1 MSEKIMSKQTRV
13 SHPIYNLLP
22 AEIEGFDSLA
32 ELALDMH
39 WSWNH
44 ATDELWRQLDS
55 RLWEITHNPWV
66 VLQTVSQD
74 QIERMLGDPVYRKN
88 VDDLVEASRQAAEVP
103 AWFQR
108 THSEAPLTCAAYFSM
123 EFMLSEALP
132 IYSGGLG
139 NVAGDQL
146 KAASDLGVPVV
157 GVGLLYQ
164 QGYFRQVI
172 DKNGEQQALF
182 PYNDPGQLPITPV
195 RQPNGEWLRL
205 EIALPGYSVWLR
217 AWQVQV
223 GRVKLYLLDSNDA
236 ANFPVHR
243 GITSEL
249 YGGGPELRLKQELL
263 LGIGGWR
270 LLHALGV
277 QPEVCHLNEGHAA
290 FAVLERAR
298 DFMEQTGQPF
308 EVALAV
314 TRAGNLFTTHTA
326 VAAGFDRFAPG
337 LIEQYLRRYAEMKLG
352 IAVHDLM
359 ALGRQ
364 NPADSSEAFNM
375 AYLAM
380 RGSGAANGVSRLHG
394 KVSRRLFLPL
404 FPRWPEDEIPIGHVT
419 NGVHMPTW
427 DSAPADD
434 LWTESCGK
442 DRWLG
447 TTETLEQDIR
457 RVSDAKLWQFRTAA
471 SKSLVEYA
479 RERLS
484 LDLAASGA
492 QPEEIEAAKDLFDP
506 NTLTLGFA
514 RRFATYKRPDLL
526 LHDPQRLLRLLTNS
540 QCPVQLIIAGKAHP
554 ADRAGQAL
562 IQEWV
567 HFIRQPEV
575 RPHIIFLSDY
585 DMLLTEHLVQGVD
598 VWLNTPRRPW
608 EASGTS
614 GMKVLVNGGLNLS
627 ELDGWWAEAYTPEV
641 GWALGDG
648 QEHHDDPAW
657 DAAEAE
663 RLYYL
668 LEQEVIPEFYARDGQ
683 GIPTA
688 WVARMRNSLAS
699 LTPRFSADRAVRE
712 YTEQHYLTGAG
723 TYRERAADNGAL
735 GRQIVDW
742 QHVMEMNWPAMRFGE
757 MTVETNGEQ
766 HVFEVQVYLN
776 DLDPNAV
783 RVELYAD
790 GVNADGPVRQEM
802 ERVRQLTGAS
812 GGYAYRA
819 RVPATRLSSDY
830 TARMIPHHSGVA
842 VPLEAN
848 RILWQ
853 R

>member
-1 MSEKIMSKQTRV
+1 MSEQTRV
-13 SHPIYNLLP
+13 SHPMYSLLP
-22 AEIEGFDSLA
+22 TEVEGFDSLA
-32 ELALDMH
+32 ELALDMR

-44 ATDELWRQLDS
+44 ATDEVWRRLDPIM
-55 RLWEITHNPWV
+55 WEITHNPWG
-66 VLQTVSQD
+66 VLQTVSRD
-74 QIERMLGDPVYRKN
+74 RIERELADPVFRKN
-88 VDDLVEASRQAAEVP
+88 VDGLVQTRQQLMEAP
-103 AWFQR
+103 AWFQQD
-108 THSEAPLTCAAYFSM
+108 HSQGPLTCAAYFSM

-146 KAASDLGVPVV
+146 KATSDLGVPIV

-172 DKNGEQQALF
+172 DKDGTQQALF
-182 PYNDPGQLPITPV
+182 PYNDPGQLPITPL
-195 RQPNGEWLRL
+195 RQANGEWLRL

-236 ANFPVHR
+236 ANFPAHR
-243 GITSEL
+243 GITTEL

-270 LLHALGV
+270 LLSALGV

-298 DFMEQTGQPF
+298 SFMQETGQPF
-308 EVALAV
+308 EVALTV

-326 VAAGFDRFAPG
+326 VAAGFDRFAPA
-337 LIEQYLRRYAEMKLG
+337 LIEQYLGGYAEKKLG
-352 IAVHDLM
+352 ITLHDLL

-364 NPADSSEAFNM
+364 NPNDSSESFNM
-375 AYLAM
+375 AYLAI
-380 RGSGAANGVSRLHG
+380 RGSGAVNGVSRLHG
-394 KVSRRLFLPL
+394 KVSRHLFEPL
-404 FPRWPEDEIPIGHVT
+404 FPHWPADEVPVGHVT

-434 LWTESCGK
+434 LWTEACGK

-447 TTETLEQDIR
+447 TTKTLEQDIR
-457 RVSDAKLWQFRTAA
+457 SVSDASLWQFRIAA

-484 LDLAASGA
+484 RQLAASGA
-492 QPEEIEAAKDLFDP
+492 SPEAIEGAKHLFDP
-506 NTLTLGFA
+506 RALTLGFA
-514 RRFATYKRPDLL
+514 RRFATYKRPNLL
-526 LHDPQRLLRLLTNS
+526 LHDPERLLRLLANPER
-540 QCPVQLIIAGKAHP
+540 PVQLIIAGKAHP
-554 ADRAGQAL
+554 EDRAGQAL
-562 IQEWV
+562 IHEWIN
-567 HFIRQPEV
+567 FIRQPET
-575 RPHIIFLSDY
+575 RPHIVFLSDY

-598 VWLNTPRRPW
+598 VWINTPRRPW

-614 GMKVLVNGGLNLS
+614 GMKVLVNGGINLS

-648 QEHHDDPAW
+648 REHGDDPAW
-657 DAAEAE
+657 DAVEAVA
-663 RLYYL
+663 LYDL
-668 LEQEVIPEFYARDGQ
+668 LEREVIPEFYARDEN

-688 WVARMRNSLAS
+688 WIRRMRESMAL
-699 LTPRFSADRAVRE
+699 LTPRFSTNRTVRE
-712 YTEQHYLTGAG
+712 YTEQRYLPAASA
-723 TYRERAADNGAL
+723 YRERAADKGAE

-742 QHVMEMNWPAMRFGE
+742 QHNLEQKWATLRFGE
-757 MTVETNGEQ
+757 VKVETRSEQ

-776 DLDPNAV
+776 DLDPKAV

-790 GVNADGPVRQEM
+790 GTEGEAPVRQEM
-802 ERVRQLTGAS
+802 QRVHQSAGAS
-812 GGYAYRA
+812 GGCVYSAA
-819 RVPATRLSSDY
+819 VSAACPPAHY
-830 TARMIPHHSGVA
+830 TARVIPHRDGVA
-842 VPLEAN
+842 IPLENA